1 MSLKP
6 YFSPVYPVQLFP
18 QDQPPQLLPPLQERE
33 KKGQGGRRMG
43 STAPAV
49 VVPGATLLQRLM
61 LFKGKQEMGGGDWRR
76 CLNNKFRDQ
85 ARRNTTSRQ

>member
-1 MSLKP
+1 MSLKL

-18 QDQPPQLLPPLQERE
+18 RDQPPQLLPPLQERE
-33 KKGQGGRRMG
+33 KEGQEGRRMG

-61 LFKGKQEMGGGDWRR
+61 LFKGKQEMGGGG
-76 CLNNKFRDQ
+76 LEKMP
-85 ARRNTTSRQ
+85 